1 MANIA
6 EIDKNFKIESG
17 IQKDDVKFH
26 NPMEKPFK
34 IYGLMHDGTMFRRMP
49 EEIAKT
55 INLGVFELHG
65 CCSGGRIRFK
75 TDSPYIAIVAEM
87 GMMGKMPHFPF
98 TGSIG
103 FDVYVRENGKERYVN
118 TFKPAVDITE
128 RLCGVVEMDTNG
140 MQEITINFP
149 PYSEVKEVF
158 VGLKEGSA
166 IEEHPLYKTETPVVY
181 YGSSITQ
188 GGCTSRPGNA
198 YYSII
203 SREFDCNYLNLGF
216 SGNALGEDSMADYI
230 KELDMKLFV
239 YDYDHNAP
247 DVEHLKNTHERMF
260 KRIREKHPDLPVI
273 MLTRPNFVRS
283 DDDVER
289 MKVVKATYE
298 NALAAGD
305 KNVYFIDGKDLVAEA
320 GNEGTVDNCH
330 PNDLGFYMMAKS
342 ISKLIKE
349 NNLL

>member
-6 EIDKNFKIESG
+6 EIDKNFKIESE

-49 EEIAKT
+49 KEIAKNT
-55 INLGVFELHG
+55 NIGVSELHA

-118 TFKPAVDITE
+118 TFKPSMDITE
-128 RLCGVVEMDTNG
+128 RLCGVVEMNTNG
-140 MQEITINFP
+140 MQEVTINFP

-216 SGNALGEDSMADYI
+216 SGSAFGEDIIADYI
-230 KELDMKLFV
+230 KGLDMKLFV

-247 DVEHLKNTHERMF
+247 TLEHLKKTHERMF
-260 KRIREKHPDLPVI
+260 KRIREKHPNLPVI

-298 NALAAGD
+298 KALAEGD
-305 KNVYFIDGKDLVAEA
+305 KNVYFIDGKDLVAEV

-330 PNDLGFYMMAKS
+330 PNDLGFYAMAQS
-342 ISKLIKE
+342 ICKLIKE